1 MEEYHTFNVGVASS
15 NLVTSAKIILNG
27 SDKVPKALD
36 ITGQRF
42 GKLLA
47 IKKVNSKN
55 GKTYWLC
62 QCDCGEYKEIQTCH
76 LTSGVT
82 QSCGKCKEN
91 PLFQHQEKTC
101 ILCKEKFMSNNIKR
115 LYCYNCIPEGLNS
128 TESIR
133 LKKRKLKEIL
143 VQYKGGKCSFCGYD
157 KCLGALQ
164 FHHLDPTKKDFTI
177 SQVNLNETNFSIDML
192 KTEVDKCILLCA
204 NCHAEEH
211 WIKD

>member
-15 NLVTSAKIILNG
+15 NLVTSTKIIFNG

-133 LKKRKLKEIL
+133 LKKRKLKEI
-143 VQYKGGKCSFCGYD
+143 
-157 KCLGALQ
+157 
-164 FHHLDPTKKDFTI
+164 
-177 SQVNLNETNFSIDML
+177 
-192 KTEVDKCILLCA
+192 
-204 NCHAEEH
+204 
-211 WIKD
+211 